1 MNGVIHNKVYDI
13 EKFIEDANPTRIY
26 LDVDGVLLHSC
37 QAVCDV
43 WHEEDFPTKV
53 TGQDI
58 VSWNFKELN
67 FYFTNKQI
75 EKIFSSKE
83 FFNVVK
89 RIDGAFEFIKRHKD
103 KAIIVT
109 KGTTDN
115 IRHKMHMFND
125 VFKLNVPVY
134 GLTLDH
140 AKSVVDMRGGLLID
154 DCVANLRDSNAKY
167 KIQFLE
173 YDDGLNDVREWT
185 KGWKG
190 FRMYE
195 W

>member
-1 MNGVIHNKVYDI
+1 
-13 EKFIEDANPTRIY
+13 
-26 LDVDGVLLHSC
+26 
-37 QAVCDV
+37 
-43 WHEEDFPTKV
+43 
-53 TGQDI
+53 
-58 VSWNFKELN
+58 
-67 FYFTNKQI
+67 
-75 EKIFSSKE
+75 
-83 FFNVVK
+83 
-89 RIDGAFEFIKRHKD
+89 
-103 KAIIVT
+103 
-109 KGTTDN
+109 
-115 IRHKMHMFND
+115 MFND

-140 AKSVVDMRGGLLID
+140 AKSVVDMRGGLLVD